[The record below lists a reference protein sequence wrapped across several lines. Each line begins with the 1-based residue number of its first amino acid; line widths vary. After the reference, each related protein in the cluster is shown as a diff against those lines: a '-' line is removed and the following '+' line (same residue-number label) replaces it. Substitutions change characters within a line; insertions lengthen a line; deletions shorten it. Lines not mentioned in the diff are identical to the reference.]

1 MRAKATTL
9 GILGR
14 LHLGEDPVVQL
25 RRLFFIGVIVII
37 LTHVGDLLAATQWS
51 FVALAALVA
60 VICYWIHLN
69 RRGASSW
76 LLDVV
81 EIALVTAG
89 AFGIGTE
96 YLSMAIA
103 YRASF
108 DSGRRNVLRTA
119 LLVAGVVVYHTF
131 GSSTIAHRTFIAD
144 LSYILFSSIAAYV
157 FFRALARGRIEE
169 QKRRVLEGRL
179 EHQATHDSLTDL
191 PNRALFHRELTA
203 ASADA
208 VSGRQIAV
216 IFVDLDDFKLVN
228 DRFGHSTGDGLVRG
242 VAQRLNSVIRGGDVV
257 ARLGGDEFAVL
268 LRDTS
273 TSADPIAVGERILE
287 VLAEPFEIDG
297 HRLTARASVGI
308 AIGNSAVS
316 SDELLR
322 QADIAMYGAK
332 SDGKG
337 RYTVF
342 DPDLAR
348 EIGAPTGLEQE
359 LGRALE
365 HDELFLV
372 FQPVVDLATGSCRGA
387 EALLRWQHPQRDIQP
402 IEFIPAAER
411 SGLIIPIGR
420 WVLREACLRARAWQ
434 LQVARPFSI
443 SVNVSPRQLLNADLP
458 IFVRQALEES
468 GLPARDLWLEVSETV
483 LLQDAPVVAARLDE
497 LRALGVRIAL
507 DDFGAGSN
515 SLDYVRRFPLDG
527 LKIDRG
533 FVRDLP
539 HDRNDGVLV
548 RALVTLAEGL
558 GLTVV
563 AEGVEREEQA
573 RALREAG
580 CVYAQGFLYAQ
591 PIVPEE
597 LTRMLAPGVD
607 DPVVGTL
614 VVSSGG
620 ASPRASLRD
629 RSNGALGLPRSDG
642 RQA

>member
-1 MRAKATTL
+1 MLDVVRAKATML

-14 LHLGEDPVVQL
+14 VHLGEDPVVQL
-25 RRLFFIGVIVII
+25 RRLFFIGVIVVI

-51 FVALAALVA
+51 FVPLAALVA

-69 RRGASSW
+69 RDGASPW

-96 YLSMAIA
+96 VVSMVAA

-108 DSGRRNVLRTA
+108 DSGRRSVLRTA
-119 LLVAGVVVYHTF
+119 LFLAGLAVFQAYAP
-131 GSSTIAHRTFIAD
+131 STVAHRPLITD
-144 LSYILFSSIAAYV
+144 LSQVLFSSIAAYV

-203 ASADA
+203 ASAGA
-208 VSGRQIAV
+208 VSGRQIGV
-216 IFVDLDDFKLVN
+216 IFIDLDDFKLVN

-242 VAQRLNSVIRGGDVV
+242 VAQRLSSVIRGGDVV

-268 LRDTS
+268 LRDMS

-287 VLAEPFEIDG
+287 VLADPFDIDG

-365 HDELFLV
+365 HEELFLV
-372 FQPVVDLATGSCRGA
+372 FQPVVDLATGSCGGA
-387 EALLRWQHPQRDIQP
+387 EALLRWRHPQREIQP
-402 IEFIPAAER
+402 SEFIPAAER

-420 WVLREACLRARAWQ
+420 WVLREACVRARAWQ

-443 SVNVSPRQLLNADLP
+443 SVNVSPRQLLNPDLP
-458 IFVRQALEES
+458 VFVREALEES
-468 GLPARDLWLEVSETV
+468 GLPARDLWLEVTETV

-507 DDFGAGSN
+507 DDFGSGSN

-533 FVRDLP
+533 FVRNLP

-548 RALVTLAEGL
+548 RTLITLAEGL
-558 GLTVV
+558 GLSVV

-573 RALREAG
+573 RVLREAG
-580 CVYAQGFLYAQ
+580 CAYAQGFLYAQ
-591 PIVPEE
+591 PMVPEE
-597 LTRMLAPGVD
+597 LTRL
-607 DPVVGTL
+607 
-614 VVSSGG
+614 
-620 ASPRASLRD
+620 
-629 RSNGALGLPRSDG
+629 LGHRVKATAGKPSAIKER
-642 RQA
+642 RIRR

>member
-1 MRAKATTL
+1 VTNVRYRHTDALAMLEVVRVKATMS

-14 LHLGEDPVVQL
+14 LHLGRDPLVQL
-25 RRLFFIGVIVII
+25 RHVFFIGTI
-37 LTHVGDLLAATQWS
+37 LVAVTHVGDLLAATNGS
-51 FVALAALVA
+51 FVPLAAIVA
-60 VICYWIHLN
+60 VIAYWIRLN
-69 RRGASSW
+69 RHGASPW
-76 LLDVV
+76 PLDLV

-89 AFGIGTE
+89 AFGVGTE
-96 YLSMAIA
+96 MLVFASA

-108 DSGRRNVLRTA
+108 DAGRRNVLRTA
-119 LLVAGVVVYHTF
+119 LLLAGLAVFHTF
-131 GSSTIAHRTFIAD
+131 APSTVAHRTVISD
-144 LSYILFSSIAAYV
+144 LSSLLFASIAGYV
-157 FFRALARGRIEE
+157 FFRALAGGRIEE

-203 ASADA
+203 ASARA

-216 IFVDLDDFKLVN
+216 IFIDLDDFKLVN

-242 VAQRLNSVIRGGDVV
+242 VAQRLSSVVRGGDVV

-268 LRDTS
+268 VRDTG
-273 TSADPIAVGERILE
+273 TSADPIAVGEGILE
-287 VLAEPFEIDG
+287 VLADPFDIDG
-297 HRLTARASVGI
+297 HRLTARASIGI
-308 AIGNSAVS
+308 AIGNSTVS
-316 SDELLR
+316 SEELLR

-365 HDELFLV
+365 HQELFLL
-372 FQPVVDLATGSCRGA
+372 FQPVVDLATGGCRGA
-387 EALLRWQHPQRDIQP
+387 EALLRWRHPQREIQP

-420 WVLREACLRARAWQ
+420 WVLREACVRARAWQ

-443 SVNVSPRQLLNADLP
+443 SVNVSPRQLLNPDLP
-458 IFVRQALEES
+458 MFVRQALEES
-468 GLPARDLWLEVSETV
+468 GLPARDLWLEVTETV

-507 DDFGAGSN
+507 DDFGSGSN
-515 SLDYVRRFPLDG
+515 SLDYVRRFSLDG

-533 FVRDLP
+533 FVRHLP
-539 HDRNDGVLV
+539 HNRNDGVLV
-548 RALVTLAEGL
+548 RALITLAEGL
-558 GLTVV
+558 GLSVV

-591 PIVPEE
+591 PLVPEE
-597 LTRMLAPGVD
+597 LTRMLTGFESRLLPAIVRESRV
-607 DPVVGTL
+607 PVAKT
-614 VVSSGG
+614 
-620 ASPRASLRD
+620 A
-629 RSNGALGLPRSDG
+629 
-642 RQA
+642 

>member
-1 MRAKATTL
+1 ML

-37 LTHVGDLLAATQWS
+37 LTHVGDLLAATLWS

-216 IFVDLDDFKLVN
+216 IFIDLDDFKLVN

-287 VLAEPFEIDG
+287 VLAEPFEIDE

-308 AIGNSAVS
+308 AIGNSSVS

-342 DPDLAR
+342 DPDLAS

-387 EALLRWQHPQRDIQP
+387 EALLRWRHPQRDIQP

-420 WVLREACLRARAWQ
+420 WVLREACVRARAWQ
-434 LQVARPFSI
+434 LQLARPFSI
-443 SVNVSPRQLLNADLP
+443 SVNVSPRQLLNPELP
-458 IFVRQALEES
+458 VFVRQALEES
-468 GLPARDLWLEVSETV
+468 GLPARDLWLEVTEAV

-507 DDFGAGSN
+507 DDFGSGSN

-533 FVRDLP
+533 FVRHLP
-539 HDRNDGVLV
+539 HNRNDGVLV
-548 RALVTLAEGL
+548 RALMTLAEGL
-558 GLTVV
+558 GLSVV

-591 PIVPEE
+591 PMVREE
-597 LTRMLAPGVD
+597 LTRMLAASFESRRLRA
-607 DPVVGTL
+607 L
-614 VVSSGG
+614 VRES
-620 ASPRASLRD
+620 RATV
-629 RSNGALGLPRSDG
+629 ATT
-642 RQA
+642 A